1 MYSIDMGSKK
11 TEITIPTNERLLTIL
26 EVGARLGVS
35 RDTVHRRI
43 DDGLLERVYLSPK
56 TPRIT
61 GSSLEQFL
69 GALREGREPPKYQ
82 AHKNNV
88 PRAEKPKEQDKSGA
102 LGKVKGWLGL

>member
-1 MYSIDMGSKK
+1 MGHKK
-11 TEITIPTNERLLTIL
+11 AVISVPTGERLLTIL

-61 GSSLEQFL
+61 GSSLEGFL
-69 GALREGREPPKYQ
+69 EALREGREPPKYQ
-82 AHKNNV
+82 KHKNNV
-88 PRAEKPKEQDKSGA
+88 PRAEKPKAQEKSGA